1 MGERGKSD
9 EMKHRKT
16 NLEAHVSDNDKPEM
30 DETHMQDAMG
40 KPANPQNKPHARLGR
55 ETQARIGQQLRA
67 MYDDVVGQGI
77 PDHINDL
84 IRKLGQQD

>member
-9 EMKHRKT
+9 EMKHRRT
-16 NLEAHVSDNDKPEM
+16 EAHVSDHDKPEM
-30 DETHMQDAMG
+30 DEPHMQDAMG
-40 KPANPQNKPHARLGR
+40 KPATPQNKPHARLGR

-67 MYDDVVGQGI
+67 MYDDVVNQGV
-77 PDHINDL
+77 PDRINDL

>member
-9 EMKHRKT
+9 EMKHRRN
-16 NLEAHVSDNDKPEM
+16 NLEAHVSDHDKPEM
-30 DETHMQDAMG
+30 DEPHMQDAMG

-67 MYDDVVGQGI
+67 MYDDVVNQGV
-77 PDHINDL
+77 PDRINDL

>member
-1 MGERGKSD
+1 
-9 EMKHRKT
+9 
-16 NLEAHVSDNDKPEM
+16 M
-30 DETHMQDAMG
+30 DETQMQDAMG

-67 MYDDVVGQGI
+67 MYDDVVGQGV
-77 PDHINDL
+77 PDHISDL

>member
-9 EMKHRKT
+9 EMKHRRT
-16 NLEAHVSDNDKPEM
+16 NSEAHVSDHDKPEM
-30 DETHMQDAMG
+30 DETQMQDAMG

-67 MYDDVVGQGI
+67 MYDDVVNQGVPPQI
-77 PDHINDL
+77 ADL
-84 IRKLGQQD
+84 VRKLSEQD

>member
-9 EMKHRKT
+9 EMKHRRT
-16 NLEAHVSDNDKPEM
+16 EAPVSDHDKPEM
-30 DETHMQDAMG
+30 DEPHMQDAIG
-40 KPANPQNKPHARLGR
+40 KPATPQNKPHARLGR

-67 MYDDVVGQGI
+67 MYDDVVNQGV
-77 PDHINDL
+77 PDRINDL